1 MAYARKKLPVFPGEG
16 QIRFRGFE
24 GPTAYEITGDPSTLR
39 LGPLRLR
46 GWASLDA
53 ETAQEAFRAGEAEL
67 TLENGVHYRLTVIGH
82 TTGSD
87 VVYFEMRI

>member
-1 MAYARKKLPVFPGEG
+1 VFPGEG

-24 GPTAYEITGDPSTLR
+24 GTAAYEITGDPATLR

-46 GWASLDA
+46 GWASLDP

-67 TLENGVHYRLTVIGH
+67 MLENGHNYRLSMIGH
-82 TTGSD
+82 TTGSEL
-87 VVYFEMRI
+87 VYFEMRI